1 MAIVYSY
8 PEATPTLSDTVLGTK
23 FDDNGNPTKSF
34 SISDIINLAVG
45 TIPSGAPG
53 PQGVQGVQGPAG
65 SQGIQGVQGSTGPQG
80 VPGPVGPAGLN
91 WQGSWVSGTSYVED
105 DAVGY
110 SGASYF
116 CILDTSGTTN
126 PAADT
131 THWALLA
138 AEGLQGPA
146 GATGSAGATGPA
158 GAQGPQGIQG
168 IQGIAGPWG
177 SISGNILTQIDL
189 QNQFATYVPNTR
201 TITINGVTQNLS
213 ANRSWTINISGIAW
227 LESNA
232 TDLTV
237 WNNGKGNIQ
246 TNTSFGE
253 NALKSNASVF
263 GNSTAIG
270 AFALQSNNLG
280 YSNTAVGCSALSQN
294 NNGINNVAIGSTSM
308 QNNVDAGSNTAVGY
322 QSMQTNTTG
331 GSNTALGCM
340 SMSTAPAGNNNTAVG
355 AFSLQTTSGF
365 GNTVVGAYSSPSSA
379 GGNNNTAVGFNSA
392 FSMGAGSGHVC
403 IGALSGAGQVSGIN
417 SIYIGYNTGAL
428 ISSASNEIVIGNNM
442 NGLGTNTTL
451 IGTNSTSKTILK
463 GQVGIGTVSPSNAAA
478 LQVDST
484 TQGFLPPRVANTS
497 AVTTLVAG
505 LIIYDLSVNKL
516 KCWNGTIWNDLF

>member
-53 PQGVQGVQGPAG
+53 PQGIQGVQGPAG
-65 SQGIQGVQGSTGPQG
+65 SQGIQGVQGDVGPQG
-80 VPGPVGPAGLN
+80 VPGPVGPAGLE
-91 WQGSWVSGTSYVED
+91 WRGSWVSGTSYVAD

-116 CILDTSGTTN
+116 CISATSGTTA
-126 PAADT
+126 PDLDT

-146 GATGSAGATGPA
+146 GATGGAGATGPA
-158 GAQGPQGIQG
+158 GPQGPQGIQG

-213 ANRSWTINISGIAW
+213 ANRSWTISTSGIAW

-237 WNNGKGNIQ
+237 WNNGKGNVQ

-253 NALKSNASVF
+253 SALKSNISSL
-263 GNSTAIG
+263 GGCTAIG
-270 AFALQSNNLG
+270 AFALQSSDTG
-280 YSNTAVGCSALSQN
+280 YGNTAVGTSALSQN
-294 NNGINNVAIGSTSM
+294 SSGINNVAIGATSM
-308 QNNVDAGSNTAVGY
+308 QNNTLGGYNTAVGY

-331 GSNTALGCM
+331 GNNTALGSHAM
-340 SMSTAPAGNNNTAVG
+340 DTATGGGNNTSVG
-355 AFSLQTTSGF
+355 AFSLRTASGG
-365 GNTVVGAYSSPSSA
+365 GNTVVGANSLPASTS
-379 GGNNNTAVGFNSA
+379 GNNNTAVGFNCGYN
-392 FSMGAGSGHVC
+392 MGSGFGNVF
-403 IGALSGAGQVSGIN
+403 IGALSGSGQTSGLN

-428 ISSASNEIVIGNNM
+428 FSAASNEIVIGNNM
-442 NGLGTNTTL
+442 LGLGTNTTL

-463 GQVGIGTVSPSNAAA
+463 GQVGIGTSSPSNAAA

-484 TQGFLPPRVANTS
+484 TQGFLPPRVANTG
-497 AVTTLVAG
+497 VITTLVAG

-516 KCWNGTIWNDLF
+516 KCYNGTIWNDLF